1 MIILIIRWIK
11 KEGDGTKEITFDVPG
26 KCNEDQ
32 TPEKRT
38 EETKTEDTKTE
49 ETSSADDCPGI
60 TQGTLF
66 ILISSDINIYP
77 ILGLYRLFIIPGLS
91 NIHIIM
97 SINIKSNKDD
107 RLSAA
112 Q

>member
-1 MIILIIRWIK
+1 MIILITRWIK

-32 TPEKRT
+32 TSEKRT
-38 EETKTEDTKTE
+38 EETKTEETKE

-77 ILGLYRLFIIPGLS
+77 ILYRLFIPGLS
-91 NIHIIM
+91 HIHTIM
-97 SINIKSNKDD
+97 SINIKNNKDD